1 LVTPVPTSAV
11 RSYQTAQAT
20 SASRTG
26 EMVLGIVGGVFGLL
40 VAGFE
45 WILGGLG
52 RIFGASSAGMAIQLS
67 TPTFIASTLGIIAA
81 AVVGIRPRLCGAL
94 MILAAVLGLIGA
106 SLFYAIPAVLLGVG
120 GLLALTRKERP
131 MTPLPQA
138 MSYCMKCGRCLT
150 YVPHFQKWYCET
162 CKTYA

>member
-1 LVTPVPTSAV
+1 MVTPVPTSAV

-52 RIFGASSAGMAIQLS
+52 RVFGASSAGMAIQLS
-67 TPTFIASTLGIIAA
+67 TLTFFASTLGIIAA
-81 AVVGIRPRLCGAL
+81 ALVGMRPRLCGAL
-94 MILAAVLGLIGA
+94 MMLAAVLGLIGA
-106 SLFYAIPAVLLGVG
+106 SMFYAIPAVLLGIG
-120 GLLALTRKERP
+120 GLLAVVRKGKS
-131 MTPLPQA
+131 MA
-138 MSYCMKCGRCLT
+138 IS
-150 YVPHFQKWYCET
+150 
-162 CKTYA
+162 